1 MPGQRG
7 AERGTSKSLSD
18 RRKRPYLLR
27 FSTPQVAGPDLL
39 RDVDSRYRAMGRQN
53 PRRHPLFLVDG
64 LLHISRKAPARKAH
78 GRAIWSPTSTLPI
91 ATARRA
97 GIRRGKGR
105 DRLFRNLPGRAIRGL
120 WHLAGRPPKHQFS
133 RDIASASGYLMA
145 SRRARLYTAPIE
157 RTPPHF
163 ARTWPREPVF
173 PQPTTKVT
181 RPVQ

>member
-39 RDVDSRYRAMGRQN
+39 RDVDSRYRASH
-53 PRRHPLFLVDG
+53 PRRRPLFLVDG
-64 LLHISRKAPARKAH
+64 HLHISRKAPAREAL
-78 GRAIWSPTSTLPI
+78 GRATWSPTSTPPI

-97 GIRRGKGR
+97 RYSPGGR
-105 DRLFRNLPGRAIRGL
+105 SRPAFPEPAGTSNPRS
-120 WHLAGRPPKHQFS
+120 LAARWQAPE
-133 RDIASASGYLMA
+133 ASV
-145 SRRARLYTAPIE
+145 
-157 RTPPHF
+157 F
-163 ARTWPREPVF
+163 ARHCVGQRVFDGVPARAAVHRSDRADSAAFRANLAARPVF

>member
-7 AERGTSKSLSD
+7 AERGASKSLSD

-39 RDVDSRYRAMGRQN
+39 RDLDSRYRASARQDPRGRL
-53 PRRHPLFLVDG
+53 LFLVDG

-78 GRAIWSPTSTLPI
+78 GRAIWSPTSTAPI

-97 GIRRGKGR
+97 RFSPGARSRPP
-105 DRLFRNLPGRAIRGL
+105 FRNLSGRAIRGL

-157 RTPPHF
+157 RTPPRF
-163 ARTWPREPVF
+163 ARTWPQDRCSHN
-173 PQPTTKVT
+173 QQRK
-181 RPVQ
+181 

>member
-1 MPGQRG
+1 MSIVVIVLWDGKILG
-7 AERGTSKSLSD
+7 GTPYFWSTGSCTFQGKHLQGKPMEGRSGRQPAHSLS
-18 RRKRPYLLR
+18 RQHGAPVFVGGKVATG
-27 FSTPQVAGPDLL
+27 FSGTC
-39 RDVDSRYRAMGRQN
+39 RDGQSEVFGS
-53 PRRHPLFLVDG
+53 
-64 LLHISRKAPARKAH
+64 S
-78 GRAIWSPTSTLPI
+78 
-91 ATARRA
+91 
-97 GIRRGKGR
+97 
-105 DRLFRNLPGRAIRGL
+105 
-120 WHLAGRPPKHQFS
+120 LAGPPKHQFS